1 MNTIPEYVGYFYYTG
16 ITLTFLTPIT
26 LAVIYF
32 ERGETK

>member
-16 ITLTFLTPIT
+16 IALTFLTPIT
-26 LAVIYF
+26 LATIYF